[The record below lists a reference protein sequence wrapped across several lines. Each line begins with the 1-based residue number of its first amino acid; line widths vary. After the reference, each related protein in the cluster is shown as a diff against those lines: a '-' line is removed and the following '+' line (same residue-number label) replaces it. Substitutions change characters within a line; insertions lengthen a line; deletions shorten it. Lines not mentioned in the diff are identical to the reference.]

1 MQLIYILEIIVKD
14 CVINNCKFDMISVLF
29 SLMDVNDNVLSFVK
43 SYYFQ
48 LVNEDIVIGDE
59 VIIVKV
65 IDFDFEFN
73 GEFVYFIVSGNEWGF
88 FSIEFN

>member
-1 MQLIYILEIIVKD
+1 M
-14 CVINNCKFDMISVLF
+14 
-29 SLMDVNDNVLSFVK
+29 
-43 SYYFQ
+43 
-48 LVNEDIVIGDE
+48 VNEDIVIGDE

-88 FSIEFN
+88 FSIEFNWGIICVVKSLDLEI